1 MTPLPFFQVDAFVD
15 AEARSHAGG
24 MASTGAFTGNPAAVM
39 PLTEWLPDELMQAI
53 AAENNLSET
62 AFTVPTERDDADY
75 DLRWFTPTTEV
86 PLCGHATFAAAHILI
101 HGEAVRFSTKS
112 GILTVTRDGDMLQ
125 MDLPAFTVRPG
136 DYPGLLEALGVE
148 QAEIIVGEGAEPA
161 VLVLLENETAVRSVR
176 PDFRALAALKVF
188 LGIVTAPGDEQDIA
202 SRVFCPSV
210 GIDEDPVTGAAHAA
224 LVPFWAERLGRTH
237 FTALQA
243 SKRTGILHC
252 ELRGDRVILG
262 GHCVTVIE
270 GHFQI

>member
-1 MTPLPFFQVDAFVD
+1 MTPLPFFQVDAF
-15 AEARSHAGG
+15 AEKP
-24 MASTGAFTGNPAAVM
+24 FTGNPAAVM
-39 PLTEWLPDELMQAI
+39 PLNEWLPDEVMQAI

-62 AFTVPTERDDADY
+62 AFTVPSEGDDSDY

-101 HGEAVRFSTKS
+101 HGETIRFSTKS
-112 GILTVTRDGDMLQ
+112 GILTVTHDGDMLR
-125 MDLPAFTVRPG
+125 MSLPAFSVEPG
-136 DYPGLLEALGVE
+136 NVPGLLEALGVE
-148 QAEIIVGEGAEPA
+148 QAEIAVGKGAEPA
-161 VLVLLENETAVRSVR
+161 VIVLLPDEAAVRAVQ
-176 PDFRALAALKVF
+176 PDFRALEALNLF
-188 LGIVTAPGDEQDIA
+188 LGIVTAPGDEQSIA

-224 LVPFWAERLGRTH
+224 LVPFWAERLGRAH

-243 SKRTGILHC
+243 SKRSGILHC
-252 ELRGDRVILG
+252 ESKGDRVILG